1 MTAVTLTCET
11 RLGVKTLLANA
22 EWAEAYNALFHIKAN
37 DHDVFKIFDHAYGD
51 LALIIKGSSLNNCS
65 KVEKFQRLH
74 MARKA
79 YDMNLEAN
87 VFCPSVEV

>member
-1 MTAVTLTCET
+1 MTAVTLTCENK
-11 RLGVKTLLANA
+11 LGVKTILASA
-22 EWAEAYNALFHIKAN
+22 EWTDAYNTLFHIKAN
-37 DHDVFKIFDHAYGD
+37 DQDVFKIFDHAYGD
-51 LALIIKGSSLNNCS
+51 LAMIIHGSSLNNCS

-74 MARKA
+74 KARKA